1 MPRPRHP
8 CATKGH
14 RTNRMSELRLFTS
27 ESVTEGHPDKICDQ
41 VSDSILDALLTVD
54 PHSRVAVETLV
65 TTGLVHVA
73 GEVRTT
79 GYVEIPAIVRERIT
93 SIGYDSSDVWFD
105 GRSCG
110 VSISIGGQSPDIA
123 VGVAADVADPAAVA
137 AAMGEAVL
145 AFGGVDLV
153 VGEAFGI
160 SREARKVADDYPE
173 IAFLMGDP
181 GVEHGSNF
189 SVFDN
194 WIHEP
199 CYLMGVVAGTMTK
212 TNKIG
217 MVGGFPIGE
226 VNRLFHAF
234 MAGAKSVNPDVEF
247 KVSFIGSW
255 YDPPKAKEF
264 AFAQVESGVD
274 VLYAERAG
282 VVDAA
287 REKGII
293 AFGNVNDMNKL
304 ENGTDVVV
312 ASALWHMEPAID
324 YAIAQV
330 KAGSFKAE
338 NYKEWTMMKAGGA
351 SLSPFYEFD
360 AKIPAET
367 KADVEALAAKIKAGE
382 MVVEINDD
390 EPKSTF

>member
-1 MPRPRHP
+1 MTTHSQDKSNTLGR
-8 CATKGH
+8 
-14 RTNRMSELRLFTS
+14 RT
-27 ESVTEGHPDKICDQ
+27 
-41 VSDSILDALLTVD
+41 AL
-54 PHSRVAVETLV
+54 
-65 TTGLVHVA
+65 GL
-73 GEVRTT
+73 
-79 GYVEIPAIVRERIT
+79 
-93 SIGYDSSDVWFD
+93 
-105 GRSCG
+105 
-110 VSISIGGQSPDIA
+110 
-123 VGVAADVADPAAVA
+123 AVA
-137 AAMGEAVL
+137 AAATL
-145 AFGGVDLV
+145 AFGGAALAEKLKVAGIYTVPIQQKWVGTLHRALTASKERGEIDYSFSEKVPNTDYVRVMREYAESGVQLV

-199 CYLMGVVAGTMTK
+199 CYLMGVIAGHMTK
-212 TNKIG
+212 SNKIG
-217 MVGGFPIGE
+217 MVGGYPIGE

-234 MAGAKSVNPDVEF
+234 MEGARSVNPEVQF

-287 REKGII
+287 REKGIV
-293 AFGNVNDMNKL
+293 AFGNVNDMNQQ

-324 YAIAQV
+324 HAIGLV
-330 KAGSFKAE
+330 KAGNFKAE
-338 NYKEWTMMKAGGA
+338 NYKEWTMMQKGGA

-360 AKIPAET
+360 TKIPAEV
-367 KADVEALAAKIKAGE
+367 KDKVAALTQDILSGTL
-382 MVVEINDD
+382 VVPTNDE